1 MAAPMNNATTPVN
14 SGSYDLNE
22 LGIPKNLT
30 PSDVS
35 NFNLIIDHVIGNKKR
50 PRADVTIPIGG
61 IPQMPLSREEL
72 FIRGIFDSCAFKSTA
87 SCVVGFALG
96 AAFGLF
102 TAGVDPMST
111 MSTETPTTRM
121 VLREMKARSLSY
133 GKNFAL
139 VGAMFAG
146 TECLVESYRG
156 KTELINGTA
165 SGAIVGG
172 VLGLRAG
179 LKAGIFGAVGFAI
192 FSTAIDYYMRH
203 L

>member
-1 MAAPMNNATTPVN
+1 MAAPGKGTDGANLQ
-14 SGSYDLNE
+14 SGFNE
-22 LGIPKNLT
+22 QMIPKHVNEQHVA
-30 PSDVS
+30 S
-35 NFNLIIDHVIGNKKR
+35 FNVVIDHIIGYKKSPRTEPLVIGG
-50 PRADVTIPIGG
+50 V
-61 IPQMPLSREEL
+61 PQMPLSREEI
-72 FIRGIFDSCAFKSTA
+72 FIKGIFDSCAFKSGA

-96 AAFGLF
+96 GVFGLF

-111 MSTETPTTRM
+111 ISPETPSTKM
-121 VLREMKARSLSY
+121 VLREMKNRSLSY

-156 KTELINGTA
+156 KTELINGTM

-172 VLGLRAG
+172 ILGVRAG
-179 LKAGIFGAVGFAI
+179 LKAGVFGAAGFAL

-203 L
+203 

>member
-1 MAAPMNNATTPVN
+1 MAAPSKGT
-14 SGSYDLNE
+14 SGSEASIPFNE
-22 LGIPKNLT
+22 HMLPKNLNEQH
-30 PSDVS
+30 VA
-35 NFNLIIDHVIGNKKR
+35 NFNIIIDHVIGNKKS
-50 PRADVTIPIGG
+50 PRNDPLVIGG
-61 IPQMPLSREEL
+61 IPQMPLSREEI
-72 FIRGIFDSCAFKSTA
+72 FIKGVFDSCAFKSSA

-96 AAFGLF
+96 GAFGLF

-121 VLREMKARSLSY
+121 VLREMKNRSLSY

-156 KTELINGTA
+156 KTELINGTM

-172 VLGLRAG
+172 VLGVRAG
-179 LKAGIFGAVGFAI
+179 LKAGALGAVGFAV

-203 L
+203 

>member
-1 MAAPMNNATTPVN
+1 MAAPSKGP
-14 SGSYDLNE
+14 SGTNLQSGFNEQMIPKHLNE
-22 LGIPKNLT
+22 QH
-30 PSDVS
+30 VH
-35 NFNLIIDHVIGNKKR
+35 NFNIIIDHVIGNKKN
-50 PRADVTIPIGG
+50 PRTEPLVIGG
-61 IPQMPLSREEL
+61 VPQMPLSREEI
-72 FIRGIFDSCAFKSTA
+72 FIKGVFDSCAFKSSA

-96 AAFGLF
+96 GVFGLF

-111 MSTETPTTRM
+111 ISAETPTTRM
-121 VLREMKARSLSY
+121 VLREMKNRSLSY

-156 KTELINGTA
+156 KTELINGTM

-172 VLGLRAG
+172 VLGVRAG
-179 LKAGIFGAVGFAI
+179 LKAGLFGAAGFAL

-203 L
+203 

>member
-1 MAAPMNNATTPVN
+1 MAAPMNNT
-14 SGSYDLNE
+14 SSLGSKSQE
-22 LGIPKNLT
+22 
-30 PSDVS
+30 V
-35 NFNLIIDHVIGNKKR
+35 
-50 PRADVTIPIGG
+50 
-61 IPQMPLSREEL
+61 PLSREEM
-72 FIRGIFDSCAFKSTA
+72 FVREIFDSCAFKSSA
-87 SCVVGFALG
+87 SCVIGFALG

-111 MSTETPTTRM
+111 MTTETPTTRM

-139 VGAMFAG
+139 VGAMFSG

-156 KTELINGTA
+156 KSELINGTA

-179 LKAGIFGAVGFAI
+179 LKAGVFGAVGFAL

-203 L
+203 M